1 MNHHSH
7 RRRKGWIGLLLA
19 IIVVAQIGFVGP
31 RPNVAAAA
39 DNGLALKPYMGWSSY
54 SLQVYDGQAGNWIS
68 EAKIKKMSDAMHEKL
83 QAHGYNYINIDAGWN
98 GSMDGYGRPIP
109 SAQLYPG
116 GFENLVD
123 YVHRNGQ
130 KLGIYLIPG
139 VSPAAVER
147 NLPIYDP
154 SGPSGCTIGDIVVKP
169 YKYADYWN
177 LGYKID
183 FSNPCAQKYIDSIA
197 DLIAS
202 WGVDFVKF
210 DSVTPGSGH
219 NDTSIDARDDVK
231 AWSQALSKHRIWFEL
246 SWALDHNYADYWKQY
261 ANGWR
266 VDWDVEAYD
275 RNVGMTQWSN
285 IARLF
290 PDAALWWR
298 DAGPGGWND
307 FDSLNVGNGA
317 TSGLTKD
324 ERQTAMTLWAASS
337 AQLYTGDD
345 LSNLDAYGL
354 SLLTNDEVI
363 AVQQAG
369 HPVHPVSTATDQQA
383 WYANNGDGTYTV
395 ALFNLGSKG
404 ATVGVNWRDIGLDG
418 SASVRDLW
426 SHEELGTYDAGIAP
440 VYLEPHASRLFKV
453 TAKSGTSAV
462 NDDDTGMR
470 YAGTWTRNGGN
481 ELVRD
486 AQDLTVLVAD
496 SSPAGASQQ
505 TAEGTVSDNQAQ
517 PDALAADAADPAAVS
532 HTVLINDNDPAIQYA
547 NRWGYSSGRSFGDYM
562 GDVHYGEPDN
572 GTQPEASYTFSGMG
586 IEVLVEMS
594 PSSGKLDVYVD
605 GEFKETVDAESP
617 TQAGQYAV
625 YGISGLDQGPH
636 TIKIARNDGGQY
648 YFLLDAFKVTTDTLL
663 GTPSSNSFNKDQPVD
678 VATPLPFGSASLA
691 GIKNGAAALQL
702 GTDYAVSDNV
712 VSIKSDYLM
721 RQPSGQSAELTFE
734 FAGGDTQRLTL
745 AISGTSIDPTAAS
758 FDKRPSAQ
766 SDLAVKLTL
775 PDGNSLTGIKNGDGS
790 LKEGEDYA
798 VAGDVVHI
806 LKAYLASL
814 PIGVTTLTFEF
825 ARSDARTLAVTVS
838 NSSSPGRYA
847 MVNDDDPAIRYT
859 GAWNRSSGRNFG
871 DYKDD
876 VHWVENNGDFFTYTF
891 QGTGID
897 LLTEVDQGQ
906 GNIEVYIDDA
916 SQGLFSTY
924 EANAHNKPLQTV
936 FSISGLANGLHTIK
950 AVKRSGQFMLLDAL
964 RVQLPDL
971 LDVSSVDYDKA
982 AAGQTGLS
990 VNVLA
995 SIDSLT
1001 GISNGANALVRDAD
1015 YTVEGGRVTILPA
1028 YLAAQ
1033 PVGTTKLTFS
1043 FAGDYGDD
1051 VHASAE
1057 NGAFFQYTFKGTGV
1071 ELLFPT
1077 GPRQGNMDVYID
1089 GQLRQTVSA
1098 YAAAR
1103 NAQQQLFAISGLTD
1117 GTHTIKV
1124 VKASGELMLV
1134 DALRFAVPVSASG
1147 PDPGSP
1153 GDGGG
1158 GGGGGNG
1165 GGGSGTVDTTPIVT
1179 VKRTQQPD
1187 GTFKDEA
1194 KLTGD
1199 IAKAL
1204 IDRQQASGSKAIV
1217 VAIPDAKDEAS
1228 LASVT
1233 LDQDAV
1239 GRIARSG
1246 LDLDLDT
1253 ANVKIHIPNASLQGL
1268 DGDVIFKL
1276 VPVRSTERGAQIAQR
1291 ANGTTIVTAATGG
1304 AKVALNGRPIEIE
1317 TNLQNRE
1324 VTLMLPL
1331 QGGNP
1336 SAAELGRLGVYIEH
1350 GDGTK
1355 EFKRG
1360 SVAAFGDSVGLR
1372 FTTSKFSTFALVKAA
1387 DTSAAAHAAYIQGF
1401 EGGLFKPEKV
1411 ITRAEMA
1418 TILSRVAT
1426 RDGGGSPRT
1435 YSDVKPGHW
1444 AAEAIAQATVMGLM
1458 NGFADGTSKPE
1469 QPITRAEMAVLAVRV
1484 TAASSAPGEGFKDTI
1499 GSWAEN
1505 EIRTAQG
1512 ADYLK
1517 GYEDGTFRPNDSLT
1531 RAEAVVIL
1539 NRTLSRGPLNGLE
1552 QSPWRDVPSSH
1563 WAVRDILEASVDH
1576 NFAPADSGGEQQT
1589 P

>member
-1 MNHHSH
+1 MKHHSH
-7 RRRKGWIGLLLA
+7 RRRKSWIGLLLA
-19 IIVVAQIGFVGP
+19 LVVIAQIGFAGP

-130 KLGIYLIPG
+130 KIGIYLIPG
-139 VSPAAVER
+139 VSPAAVEQ

-154 SGPSGCTIGDIVVKP
+154 SGPSGCTIGDIAVKP

-177 LGYKID
+177 IGYKID
-183 FSNPCAQKYIDSIA
+183 FSNPCAQKYVDSIA

-231 AWSQALSKHRIWFEL
+231 AWSQALSKHHIWFEL

-266 VDWDVEAYD
+266 VDWDVEAYNRD
-275 RNVGMTQWSN
+275 VGMTQWSN

-290 PDAALWWR
+290 PDAAMWWR

-345 LSNLDAYGL
+345 LSNLDEYGL
-354 SLLTNDEVI
+354 GLLTNDEVI
-363 AVQQAG
+363 AVNQAG
-369 HPVHPVSTATDQQA
+369 HPVHPVSTASDQQA

-404 ATVGVNWRDIGLDG
+404 ASVGVNWRDIGLNG

-426 SHEELGTYDAGIAP
+426 SHQELGAFASGIAP

-453 TAKSGTSAV
+453 TANSGTATV

-470 YAGTWTRNGGN
+470 YTGTWTRNGGN

-486 AQDLTVLVAD
+486 AQDLTVLVSD
-496 SSPAGASQQ
+496 SSSARTAQSTGDGAAGDSQ
-505 TAEGTVSDNQAQ
+505 TQ
-517 PDALAADAADPAAVS
+517 PEALAADAAAVS
-532 HTVLINDNDPAIQYA
+532 HTVMINDNDPAIQYA

-572 GTQPEASYTFSGMG
+572 GTQPEVSYTFSGTG
-586 IEVLVEMS
+586 IEVLVERS

-605 GEFKETVDAESP
+605 GEFKETVDAENAS
-617 TQAGQYAV
+617 QAGQYAA
-625 YGISGLDQGPH
+625 YGISGLDQGSH
-636 TIKIARNDGGQY
+636 TIRIVRNDGGQY
-648 YFLLDAFKVTTDTLL
+648 YFLLDAFKVTTNSLL
-663 GTPSSNSFNKDQPVD
+663 EAPSSNSFNKDQPAD
-678 VATPLPFGSASLA
+678 ITTALPFGSASFA

-702 GTDYAVSDNV
+702 GTDYTVSDDV
-712 VSIKSDYLM
+712 VTIKSDYLM
-721 RQPSGQSAELTFE
+721 RQPSGQPAELTFE

-745 AISGTSIDPTAAS
+745 AISGTSIEPTVAS
-758 FDKRPSAQ
+758 FDKRPTAQ
-766 SDLAVKLTL
+766 ADLAVKLTL
-775 PDGNSLTGIKNGDGS
+775 PEGNSLTGIKNGDGS
-790 LKEGEDYA
+790 LKEGEDYV

-806 LKAYLASL
+806 LKAYLANR
-814 PIGVTTLTFEF
+814 PVGVTKLTFEF
-825 ARSDARTLAVTVS
+825 ARSDARTLAVTVN

-847 MVNDDDPAIRYT
+847 MINDDDPAIRYT
-859 GAWNRSSGRNFG
+859 GAWNRSSGRNLG

-876 VHWVENNGDFFTYTF
+876 VHWVENNGDSFTYTF

-897 LLTEVDQGQ
+897 YLTEVDQGQ
-906 GNIEVYIDDA
+906 GNIEIYIDDA

-924 EANAHNKPLQTV
+924 EANAHNKPQQTV
-936 FSISGLANGLHTIK
+936 FSISGLTNGLHTIK

-982 AAGQTGLS
+982 VAGPSGLS

-1001 GISNGANALVRDAD
+1001 GISNGASALVRGAD
-1015 YTVEGGRVTILPA
+1015 YTVEGSRVTFLPT

-1057 NGAFFQYTFKGTGV
+1057 NGAYFQYAFKGTGV
-1071 ELLFPT
+1071 ELLSPT
-1077 GPRQGNMDVYID
+1077 GPRQGDMDVYID

-1098 YAAAR
+1098 HAATR
-1103 NAQQQLFAISGLTD
+1103 NAQQQLFAIGGLAN
-1117 GTHTIKV
+1117 GLHTIKV
-1124 VKASGELMLV
+1124 VKTSGELMLV
-1134 DALRFAVPVSASG
+1134 DALRFAVPASTSE

-1153 GDGGG
+1153 GDGGSG
-1158 GGGGGNG
+1158 GGGGGG
-1165 GGGSGTVDTTPIVT
+1165 GGGGTVDTTPIVI

-1204 IDRQQASGSKAIV
+1204 IDRQQASGSKAVV
-1217 VAIPDAKDEAS
+1217 VAITDAKDEAS
-1228 LASVT
+1228 SINVT

-1239 GRIARSG
+1239 GRIFRSG

-1253 ANVKIHIPNASLQGL
+1253 VHAKIHIPNASLQGL
-1268 DGDVIFKL
+1268 DGDVIFTL
-1276 VPVRSTERGAQIAQR
+1276 VPVRSAELGAQIVQR
-1291 ANGTTIVTAATGG
+1291 ANGTTAVASATGG
-1304 AKVALNGRPIEIE
+1304 AKVALNGRPVEIE

-1324 VTLMLPL
+1324 VSLMLPL

-1355 EFKRG
+1355 EFKKG
-1360 SVAAFGDSVGLR
+1360 SVAAFGGSFGLQ

-1387 DTSAAAHAAYIQGF
+1387 DTAAAAHAAYIQGF

-1418 TILSRVAT
+1418 TILSRVVT
-1426 RDGGGSPRT
+1426 RDAGGSTRA

-1444 AAEAIAQATVMGLM
+1444 AAEAIAQATEMGLM
-1458 NGFADGTSKPE
+1458 NGFADGTFKPE
-1469 QPITRAEMAVLAVRV
+1469 QPITRAEMAALAVRV
-1484 TAASSAPGEGFKDTI
+1484 TATSEAPGEGFKDTI
-1499 GSWAEN
+1499 GHWAEN
-1505 EIRTAQG
+1505 EIRAAQG
-1512 ADYLK
+1512 AGYLK
-1517 GYEDGTFRPNDSLT
+1517 GYEDGAFRPNHSLT
-1531 RAEAVVIL
+1531 RAEAVVVL
-1539 NRTLSRGPLNGLE
+1539 NRTLVRGPLYGVE
-1552 QSPWRDVPSSH
+1552 QSPWRDVPNSH
-1563 WAVRDILEASVDH
+1563 WAVRDILEASVEH
-1576 NFAPADSGGEQQT
+1576 NFAPADGGGEKQI